1 MLRGETLGV
10 KLEHKT
16 ESLNK
21 ALNLLLEQKN
31 IDSLTEKQKRLIYNN
46 QYNTSVE
53 EMRDLIE
60 RLMIENYD
68 LKK

>member
-46 QYNTSVE
+46 
-53 EMRDLIE
+53 
-60 RLMIENYD
+60 
-68 LKK
+68 